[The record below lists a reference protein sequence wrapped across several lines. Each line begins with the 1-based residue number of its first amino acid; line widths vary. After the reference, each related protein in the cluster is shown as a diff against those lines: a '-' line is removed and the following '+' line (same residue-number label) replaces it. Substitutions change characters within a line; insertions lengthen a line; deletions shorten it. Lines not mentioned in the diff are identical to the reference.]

1 MMDFIGAYRVVRELG
16 HGGMGTVYEVEHAE
30 RGERLALKRFRA
42 VWAAF
47 AADRNFS
54 VTVCDLYRIS

>member
-47 AADRNFS
+47 AADRNFP
-54 VTVCDLYRIS
+54 VTV